1 MYISNSHKH
10 ISMCICVYFSSSY
23 FICIHIY
30 GHIPWDTQK
39 SYILSPFL
47 PLFSM
52 LQSHRSIVEKENLDY
67 QVGCMEN
74 VSAGSKMS
82 TFWMVSEGQPFGE
95 NSGHTFFLFCFSIL
109 LTSLYPP
116 HAEGVWGQA
125 HLSLLRGDQEHNQS
139 QGKESAGASP
149 HSLQGTKPPP
159 RAYMGVCA
167 NPHSAMGGDK
177 FAWKLCPAPAA
188 GETLGS
194 QGTPAS
200 PLCYTLQNVALME

>member
-1 MYISNSHKH
+1 MDTYLGIHKNH
-10 ISMCICVYFSSSY
+10 ISY
-23 FICIHIY
+23 H
-30 GHIPWDTQK
+30 
-39 SYILSPFL
+39 LSF
-47 PLFSM
+47 LFSM

-74 VSAGSKMS
+74 VSAGSKIS

-149 HSLQGTKPPP
+149 HSLPGTKPPP

-200 PLCYTLQNVALME
+200 PLCHTLQNVALME